1 MTALSHWA
9 QTGLRAQRNRAPVQ
23 FPRVRL
29 RRAAPLLGLVVPL
42 ALLGT
47 WYIATAAHWVPEQIL
62 PAPATVLD
70 AFAALIRD
78 GDLLNN
84 LAVSLSR
91 VAYGFGAGTIAG
103 LLFGAGMG
111 FSDRFARLVRPTFL
125 IIAQIPIL
133 AWLPFFM
140 LLLGIGEALKV
151 VLVAKAVFTPITLA
165 TSTGIRGVP
174 QPYLELARILQ
185 LTKWRT
191 LTRVVLPAAL
201 PQLFSGLRYGLTHAW
216 LALVMVEL
224 LASYEGIGY
233 LMVYSRQLFQLDVM
247 VAIMLVIGAV
257 GLLFDRLLALGEAWL
272 TRRYGGA
279 S

>member
-1 MTALSHWA
+1 MTDLSQWA
-9 QTGLRAQRNRAPVQ
+9 QTAPRARRGRTPLQ
-23 FPRVRL
+23 FPKVRL
-29 RRAAPLLGLVVPL
+29 HRAVSLLGLVVPL
-42 ALLGT
+42 FLLLT
-47 WYIATAAHWVPEQIL
+47 WYEVTALHWVPEQIL
-62 PAPATVLD
+62 PAPVTVLE
-70 AFAALIRD
+70 AFAVLLRS
-78 GDLLNN
+78 GDLQHN
-84 LAVSLSR
+84 LAVSLGR
-91 VAYGFGAGTIAG
+91 VAAGFGAGTLAG

-111 FSDRFARLVRPTFL
+111 FSESFARLVRPTFL
-125 IIAQIPIL
+125 VIAQIPIL

-165 TSTGIRGVP
+165 TSTGIQGVP
-174 QPYLELARILQ
+174 QRYLELARMLRFTRWQ
-185 LTKWRT
+185 T
-191 LTRVVLPAAL
+191 LKRVIFPAAL

-216 LALVMVEL
+216 LALVAVEL

-257 GLLFDRLLALGEAWL
+257 GLIFDRLLALGE
-272 TRRYGGA
+272 TRLRRRFGGA